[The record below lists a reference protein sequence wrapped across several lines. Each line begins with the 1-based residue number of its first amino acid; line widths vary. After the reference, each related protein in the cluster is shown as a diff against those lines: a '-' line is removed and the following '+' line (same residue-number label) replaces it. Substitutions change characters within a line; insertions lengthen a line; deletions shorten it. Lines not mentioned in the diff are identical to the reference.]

1 MGSHKLAQSHAP
13 ANTHAPTN
21 RIPEP
26 FEVLRA
32 IERRDEM
39 YLMDVRDRAFPLLL
53 STKAG
58 DPPLL
63 HALRIGASH
72 RSIALLLVGAFSRY
86 INNLE
91 EQEMAKQG
99 VRGVLKA
106 LRTNLKLAIDHD
118 LAAERSDLAAS
129 FMQVLVMSEG
139 ERWVS
144 AQAEAVGRE
153 LRVGVDRSGEGRRF
167 ATRELGRAELIAS
180 LEDYIGNATVDLL
193 LLGAWGLAREVV
205 GGEGISTSSFARDDR
220 VYRAFC
226 ERLDGIGLSER
237 ERLRWQLRVLR
248 AAVGGRRT
256 TYRRKVELLEAELDD
271 G

>member
-1 MGSHKLAQSHAP
+1 MRK
-13 ANTHAPTN
+13 
-21 RIPEP
+21 
-26 FEVLRA
+26 
-32 IERRDEM
+32 
-39 YLMDVRDRAFPLLL
+39 
-53 STKAG
+53 
-58 DPPLL
+58 
-63 HALRIGASH
+63 
-72 RSIALLLVGAFSRY
+72 
-86 INNLE
+86 
-91 EQEMAKQG
+91 
-99 VRGVLKA
+99 
-106 LRTNLKLAIDHD
+106 
-118 LAAERSDLAAS
+118 
-129 FMQVLVMSEG
+129 
-139 ERWVS
+139 
-144 AQAEAVGRE
+144 
-153 LRVGVDRSGEGRRF
+153 F

-237 ERLRWQLRVLR
+237 LDGIGLSERLDGIGIGAEEGGYGEEGEGGYVEGETWHTNGSRRGSARKSGEGASTNAGAARAATIGAVRAGAGAGAASRTEAARAGAGGPTASRTGPTATSRISTTSTPTSTSTTTRTTSPRTTTTSTTAPAHKLPRKLRWQLRVLR